1 MSHDQEIGNQ
11 VKKLISAG
19 SHVEAGM
26 LMSLLAES
34 GIESYEV
41 EKGSGN
47 YMRIYMGYSVF
58 GEDIYVKAEDFEAAR
73 ELLASL
79 EPGQGEIE
87 TDAAEA
93 DAAEADAAGAD
104 AIEEDA
110 IDEEAIYEKPRKTAR
125 IILAIFLIM
134 LLGAALSGGLL
145 AFLQQ
150 RLM

>member
-1 MSHDQEIGNQ
+1 MGHDQEIGNQ

-87 TDAAEA
+87 A
-93 DAAEADAAGAD
+93 DAAEADAAGAN

>member
-1 MSHDQEIGNQ
+1 MGHDQEIGNQ

-79 EPGQGEIE
+79 EPKQEEIE
-87 TDAAEA
+87 T